1 MMESVAVTDWNRF
14 LAARGARIE
23 NGLALAFAETPA
35 DYGALLAGTVLCDRG
50 DLGVLDLS
58 GPESAKFLQG
68 QTTADFAKLAPG
80 GVLEG
85 AGCNLHGRVFTSFAA
100 AATDTGVL
108 LLMQRALVAPSLQ
121 TLGKY
126 AVFSRTRLSD
136 TSDDHR
142 ILGLAGERA
151 GATLAA
157 LGWQI
162 PERGAARADDGTLAL
177 HCGDARFLLVV
188 PAARAQARWLE
199 LEAHVRPAGLPLWH
213 LLEIRAGRAEVRAET
228 SDRFLP
234 QMLDYHRT
242 GAVSFTKGCY
252 TGQEVV
258 TRTQHRGKLK
268 RHLYRLR
275 IATAAPP
282 APGTEIGAPDT
293 ADPVGTLVLSAP
305 AGADRCEALAVLRD
319 DIRDATRLE
328 FGSGPLAVEFLP
340 LPGAAEAK

>member
-1 MMESVAVTDWNRF
+1 MTDWERF
-14 LAARGARIE
+14 LAARVA
-23 NGLALAFAETPA
+23 ALAVAETPA
-35 DYGALLAGTVLCDRG
+35 DGDALLAAAVLCARD
-50 DLGVLDLS
+50 DLGVLDLT

-68 QTTADFAKLAPG
+68 QTTADFTRLAPD

-85 AGCNLHGRVFTSFAA
+85 ACCNLQGRMFTSFVAA
-100 AATDTGVL
+100 TTDTGVL
-108 LLMQRALVAPSLQ
+108 LIMQRALVAPSLQ

-126 AVFSRTRLSD
+126 AVFSKTRLSD
-136 TSDDHR
+136 ISDDHR
-142 ILGLAGERA
+142 ILGLTGDRA

-162 PERGAARADDGTLAL
+162 PDRGAARAADGTLAL
-177 HCGDARFLLVV
+177 HCGDTRFLLVV
-188 PAARAQARWLE
+188 PAARAEARWLE
-199 LEAHVRPAGLPLWH
+199 LEAHARPAGLSLWH

-275 IATAAPP
+275 IITERPP
-282 APGTEIGAPDT
+282 APGTEITQPGT
-293 ADPVGTLVLSAP
+293 ADPAGTVVLAAP

-319 DIRDATRLE
+319 DARDTDRLE
-328 FGSGPLAVEFLP
+328 FGSGPTAVEFLP
-340 LPGAAEAK
+340 LPDPAVVG